1 VSISV
6 ENFPPV
12 SVQKFPHD
20 LAHDLAI
27 NIEQENTGAITVLF
41 THYGE
46 GKEENQK

>member
-1 VSISV
+1 MMAVMMML
-6 ENFPPV
+6 
-12 SVQKFPHD
+12 VQP
-20 LAHDLAI
+20 AIGSERHDLAI